1 MFKVPMATR
10 LVLLAVI
17 GWVHPILAQE
27 TFHFQPRSVA
37 TPDSPRVDIDV
48 LAAFN
53 PDDFA
58 FASTSFALEA
68 QEGGFV
74 DYSCLYGP
82 CGSFPPVLDGRF
94 LRNIIV
100 GQLHFPPAGIHA
112 DDSNPYLV
120 FRATWRPDSFE
131 PRDVR
136 VQSISTT
143 RFHVYLHRE
152 TAMSEDRMDTFTEG
166 SGVIRVRRC
175 ATDCDGDDVL
185 TIFDF
190 LCFMNAFVTGDP
202 YADFDG
208 DGELTI
214 LDFLA
219 FQNAFVQGCG

>member
-37 TPDSPRVDIDV
+37 TPDSPVVDIYV

-58 FASTSFALEA
+58 FASATFAIEA
-68 QEGGFV
+68 HDGQFV
-74 DYSCLYGP
+74 GYECLYGP
-82 CGSFPPVLDGRF
+82 CGSPPLFDGRF
-94 LRNIIV
+94 LRNIV
-100 GQLHFPPAGIHA
+100 EGQLHFPPAGIIG
-112 DDSNPYLV
+112 DDSNPFPVSLA
-120 FRATWRPDSFE
+120 RWQPDSFE
-131 PRDVR
+131 PRDVHI
-136 VQSISTT
+136 QSISTT
-143 RFHVYLHRE
+143 RFFVYLHRE
-152 TAMSEDRMDTFTEG
+152 TSLSQDRIDTFTEG